1 MNIELKNIVV
11 FEKMS
16 EETTAF
22 HGTIRIDGKP
32 VGEAGNDGKGGAT
45 YYRASHHD
53 FIPLIKQ
60 AEEYCRQLP
69 PYKFGN
75 GPDLPMD
82 LEFYLDL
89 IVEKHIEQ
97 KLIMQLQKKRLK
109 DQKDRLIYGTE
120 KEYRATYWRG
130 NPGKIPIETMLKH
143 YRDILISKIAE
154 IKATLKPGEKILNT
168 NIPAELL

>member
-32 VGEAGNDGKGGAT
+32 VGEAGNDGKGGTT

-97 KLIMQLQKKRLK
+97 KVAMQMQKKRLK
-109 DQKDRLIYGTE
+109 DQKDSIIFGTE
-120 KEYRATYWRG
+120 KEYLRTYWRSKT
-130 NPGKIPIETMLKH
+130 GKVPIETMLNNH
-143 YRDILISKIAE
+143 RDILISKIAE
-154 IKATLKPGEKILNT
+154 VKSNLKPGERILNT

>member
-11 FEKMS
+11 FDKMS

-53 FIPLIKQ
+53 FIPLIKE
-60 AEEYCRQLP
+60 AEKYCIQLP
-69 PYKFGN
+69 PVKYAEG
-75 GPDLPMD
+75 DTLPMD

-97 KLIMQLQKKRLK
+97 KEIIRLQKKRLTM
-109 DQKDRLIYGTE
+109 QKDSLIFGTE
-120 KEYRATYWRG
+120 TKFSGVFWRG

-154 IKATLKPGEKILNT
+154 VKSNLKPGERILNT
-168 NIPAELL
+168 NIPTELL

>member
-45 YYRASHHD
+45 YYRPSHHD

-97 KLIMQLQKKRLK
+97 KLIMQMQKKRLK

-120 KEYRATYWRG
+120 TEYRATYWRG

-154 IKATLKPGEKILNT
+154 VKSKLEPGERILNT
-168 NIPAELL
+168 NIPKELL